1 MAEIEKKTKRPAR
14 TDLREVLN
22 AIRYLVY
29 WWFRRFVR
37 RFLFQTTIEIIK
49 RSDTARGFE
58 VLPHRWVVEFGWMT
72 RWRRLVRDS
81 ASTAPRP

>member
-49 RSDTARGFE
+49 RSIPRGASKSF
-58 VLPHRWVVEFGWMT
+58 HAAGSS
-72 RWRRLVRDS
+72 S
-81 ASTAPRP
+81 APSDG